1 MSERTRL
8 SVRLTPR
15 ASREGIEGVR
25 DGVLQVRVSAPP
37 VDGAANEALLRLLA
51 KRLGVPRSALAI
63 VLGDTSRTKV
73 VEVDGIEEWDA
84 WARLGVTGDGTG

>member
-1 MSERTRL
+1 MSDRTRL

-51 KRLGVPRSALAI
+51 KRLGVPRSALTI
-63 VLGDTSRTKV
+63 VLGDTARTKV
-73 VEVDGIEEWDA
+73 VEVDGIDESTA
-84 WARLGVTGDGTG
+84 WVRLGVTEEGSG